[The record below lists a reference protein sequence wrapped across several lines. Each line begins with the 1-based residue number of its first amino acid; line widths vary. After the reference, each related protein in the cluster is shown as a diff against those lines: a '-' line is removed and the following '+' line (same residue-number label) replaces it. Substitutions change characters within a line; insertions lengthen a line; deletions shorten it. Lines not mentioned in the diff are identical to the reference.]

1 LTFILIRFRKGYFKT
16 TREDLM
22 KQTIK
27 IVTIMAALGCFV
39 GLTGCNN
46 IFSDTQPAESRAET
60 VTPAS
65 VSEPA
70 AKPSPESKK
79 RTAVYYDFE
88 DVLIPVELQVLQ
100 DKSMIV
106 STPGFTSG
114 ILMLRGRVERRSLI
128 NFFNNNM
135 VKDNWA
141 MVSQIAS
148 PNMAILV
155 FEKSIK
161 SAVISIKSEH
171 LYTYVEVG
179 VAARVNQGRLPDNTD
194 ALLESDLAQ

>member
-1 LTFILIRFRKGYFKT
+1 MIQSK
-16 TREDLM
+16 REDLM
-22 KQTIK
+22 RQTMK
-27 IVTIMAALGCFV
+27 TVLIMVAALGCVV

-46 IFSDTQPAESRAET
+46 IFSDTQPAESQTAMVST
-60 VTPAS
+60 AS

-70 AKPSPESKK
+70 AGQSAESKK
-79 RTAVYYDFE
+79 TTAVYYDFE
-88 DVLIPVELQVLQ
+88 DVLIPLELKIVQ

-155 FEKSIK
+155 FEKSMK

-171 LYTYVEVG
+171 IYTYVEVG
-179 VAARVNQGRLPDNTD
+179 VAARVNQGHLPDNTD
-194 ALLESDLAQ
+194 ALLESDLVQ

>member
-1 LTFILIRFRKGYFKT
+1 MICFKNYYFEIKG
-16 TREDLM
+16 EDLM
-22 KQTIK
+22 RQIFRS
-27 IVTIMAALGCFV
+27 VVFMVAVLGFV
-39 GLTGCNN
+39 MGLTGCTN
-46 IFSDTQPAESRAET
+46 IFSDTQPAESQT
-60 VTPAS
+60 VTATAGS
-65 VSEPA
+65 VSEPVA
-70 AKPSPESKK
+70 AQAAESQKK
-79 RTAVYYDFE
+79 TAVYYDFE

-171 LYTYVEVG
+171 IYTYVEVG
-179 VAARVNQGRLPDNTD
+179 VAARINQGDLPDNTD
-194 ALLESDLAQ
+194 ALSESDLVQ

>member
-1 LTFILIRFRKGYFKT
+1 MRQTVKMVLI
-16 TREDLM
+16 M
-22 KQTIK
+22 
-27 IVTIMAALGCFV
+27 VAALGCFM

-46 IFSDTQPAESRAET
+46 IFSDTQPAESQTAA
-60 VTPAS
+60 AS
-65 VSEPA
+65 SASESESA
-70 AKPSPESKK
+70 AKPAPESKK

-114 ILMLRGRVERRSLI
+114 ILMLRGRVDRRSLI

-171 LYTYVEVG
+171 IYTYVEVG
-179 VAARVNQGRLPDNTD
+179 VAARINQGDLPEKTD
-194 ALLESDLAQ
+194 DMFQSDLTQ

>member
-1 LTFILIRFRKGYFKT
+1 MR
-16 TREDLM
+16 
-22 KQTIK
+22 QTIK
-27 IVTIMAALGCFV
+27 TVLIMVAALGCFM
-39 GLTGCNN
+39 GLTGCAD
-46 IFSDTQPAESRAET
+46 IFSGTQTAESKAET

-70 AKPSPESKK
+70 VESKK

-171 LYTYVEVG
+171 IYTYVEVG

-194 ALLESDLAQ
+194 ALLESDLTQ